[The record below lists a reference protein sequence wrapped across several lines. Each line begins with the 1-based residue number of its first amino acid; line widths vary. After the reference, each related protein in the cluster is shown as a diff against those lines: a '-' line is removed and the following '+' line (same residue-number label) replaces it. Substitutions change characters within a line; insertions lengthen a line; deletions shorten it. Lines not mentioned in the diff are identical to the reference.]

1 MPEYVSLTVEHIRN
15 ELRKVVVGQDDP
27 IEQIIVA
34 LLAEGHALI
43 EGVPGTAK
51 TLTVKTLARILNA
64 GFGRIQFTP
73 DLMPSDIT
81 GTNVFNV
88 ATSTFNLRRG
98 PVFTDLLLADEI
110 NRTPPKTQAALLE
123 AMEERQVTID
133 GEGYGLSPLFTVLAT
148 ENPIEYEGTYPLPEA
163 QLDRFLLKILLE
175 YPSADE
181 EQQVVARWDSGFN
194 ARRLEQVDVRP
205 LPDADAISR
214 CRVEIRNT
222 RMEAG
227 VQRYVVDVVR
237 HTRDHPSVHYGAS
250 PRAAVALLL
259 CSKALAA
266 IRGRDF
272 ATPDD
277 VRDISRPVL
286 RHRLTLRAEAE
297 LDGATPDS
305 VITDILQNTE
315 VPR

>member
-1 MPEYVSLTVEHIRN
+1 MPEYVSATVEQIKR
-15 ELRKVVVGQDDP
+15 ELSKVIVGQDDP
-27 IEQIIVA
+27 IEQILVA

-51 TLTVKTLARILNA
+51 TLTVKTLARIIHAN
-64 GFGRIQFTP
+64 FGRIQFTP

-88 ATSTFNLRRG
+88 ATSTFNLRQG
-98 PVFTDLLLADEI
+98 PIFTDILLADEI

-133 GEGYGLSPLFTVLAT
+133 GEGHPLSPIFTVLAT

-163 QLDRFLLKILLE
+163 QLDRFLLKILLD
-175 YPSADE
+175 YPSEDHE
-181 EQQVVARWDSGFN
+181 RQVVANWDAGFN
-194 ARRLEQVDVRP
+194 SRRLDQVDIVS
-205 LPDADAISR
+205 LSDADAISR
-214 CRVEIRNT
+214 CRRDVSNT
-222 RMEAG
+222 RMEPG
-227 VQRYVVDVVR
+227 VQHYAVDIVR
-237 HTRDHPSVHYGAS
+237 RTRSHPFIHYGAS
-250 PRAAVALLL
+250 PRASVALLL

-266 IRGRDF
+266 LRGREF
-272 ATPDD
+272 TTPDD
-277 VRDISRPVL
+277 VRDIARPVL

-297 LDGATPDS
+297 LDGATPDA
-305 VITDILQNTE
+305 VITDILKSAE